1 VSLSARQD
9 LRGRGG
15 ESAGKQFARGLLLA
29 QQAGEFSEA
38 QVEIF
43 DRAVAIAQA
52 GVEFA
57 FAKREDVGAQ
67 LEALLVE
74 FCEAGAVALFE
85 ERAALAFFRG
95 LASRGSQR
103 CGLSIPVGG
112 AGRRGLSLISPRGVS
127 TWNRTWGWE
136 GFARIFSLMGKS
148 LSDSPA
154 APLNYELG
162 HSNAA
167 ATNMRPRAG

>member
-1 VSLSARQD
+1 
-9 LRGRGG
+9 
-15 ESAGKQFARGLLLA
+15 LLLA

-74 FCEAGAVALFE
+74 FCEAGAVALFQNCAAAAFL
-85 ERAALAFFRG
+85 ERLHPERFGDVHNGFG
-95 LASRGSQR
+95 QTVQG
-103 CGLSIPVGG
+103 GG
-112 AGRRGLSLISPRGVS
+112 A
-127 TWNRTWGWE
+127 
-136 GFARIFSLMGKS
+136 
-148 LSDSPA
+148 
-154 APLNYELG
+154 
-162 HSNAA
+162 
-167 ATNMRPRAG
+167 